1 MTDNP
6 NNIKRVKNVP
16 DLLVQEEKA
25 LNDKKQEI
33 KNTLTNL
40 QKYLENLNKYL
51 VCKYNKKN
59 ATNETTNNDPDC
71 DSNIRHV

>member
-1 MTDNP
+1 MTDNS

-51 VCKYNKKN
+51 VCKYKSKN
-59 ATNETTNNDPDC
+59 ATNEASNNDS
-71 DSNIRHV
+71 DSRDDIRSV